1 MNEKEL
7 LTLILNRDIKGIEEL
22 IESVYAK
29 IGELRDTIRSRMII
43 INALKEANFTEKVQ
57 ELSKENTEEAI
68 EMNELEELRIRAYN
82 SLMVFKR

>member
-7 LTLILNRDIKGIEEL
+7 LTLILNKDIKGIEEL
-22 IESVYAK
+22 IESIYAK

-43 INALKEANFTEKVQ
+43 INALKEASFTEKAQ

-82 SLMVFKR
+82 SLTVFKR

>member
-43 INALKEANFTEKVQ
+43 INALKEANFTEKAQ